1 LYEEARANAV
11 GDDRSYEEWIQ
22 AYALMVD
29 KKDRYEFYKN
39 KILNAETRAEK
50 EVILSVIYAR
60 SEYEEEY
67 DTYSA
72 MVDKDKQIKEA
83 TKELYK

>member
-39 KILNAETRAEK
+39 KILNAETMAEK
-50 EVILSVIYAR
+50 DVVLSVIYAR
-60 SEYEEEY
+60 AQYEKEYEV
-67 DTYSA
+67 YSA
-72 MVDKDKQIKEA
+72 MVDKDKQIKESI
-83 TKELYK
+83 KE